1 MHRPAHW
8 NGVELDS
15 APKKLSEL
23 STKAKHHHGA
33 VQPFIAGSMES
44 HAGYDTYRVYL
55 LFDEKVGMSM
65 YASAS
70 TSPAAR
76 VAAEPPPLPP
86 SRRAP
91 PASLRRCVS

>member
-1 MHRPAHW
+1 MGLATE
-8 NGVELDS
+8 NS
-15 APKKLSEL
+15 A
-23 STKAKHHHGA
+23 HHHGA

-76 VAAEPPPLPP
+76 VAAAPPPLSP

-91 PASLRRCVS
+91 RPPAYAVS